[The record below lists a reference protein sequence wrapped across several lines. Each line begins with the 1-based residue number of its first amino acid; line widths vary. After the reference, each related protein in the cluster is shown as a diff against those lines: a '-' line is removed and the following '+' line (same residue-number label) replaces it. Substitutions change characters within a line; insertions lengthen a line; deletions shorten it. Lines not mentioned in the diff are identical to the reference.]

1 MEIKPVTSES
11 FRLYGRIINEY
22 DYDEMLKKL
31 EELTDMPGDSVI
43 YVPSVPELE
52 ATQAYEDLS
61 NNCLEACL

>member
-31 EELTDMPGDSVI
+31 EELTDMPGVWFHRK
-43 YVPSVPELE
+43 EL
-52 ATQAYEDLS
+52 YLFS
-61 NNCLEACL
+61 PLLENTKKAA

>member
-43 YVPSVPELE
+43 YVPSV
-52 ATQAYEDLS
+52 DRKS
-61 NNCLEACL
+61 VV